1 MLPGLPNKLIL
12 SLLLSLLCTWSPV
25 SAQSTDFDGAARAL
39 RNTISP
45 QADGSHLRRLLALRQ
60 LRDPSLESL
69 WHRLV
74 TYPQWQV
81 QVNAVLGLAELADPP
96 AIDPWLVKQVEP
108 LAQEQI
114 VLSGLDMDLVQ
125 PDAFDALLQIQQL
138 PEFARVVIYAERL
151 ETSPPEDRAALA
163 TLAESSDSRVA
174 ALASCLLA
182 ALGTTE
188 AFDRYVAAFDT
199 LPRQVR
205 QVREA
210 WLLDVIRQYRI
221 TSLAEWVRGM
231 TANDDPEFASLAL
244 HALMAVDQPR
254 AMAIWTQRAESS
266 TSMIDAVRSALV
278 LMRNSDVLEP
288 SVFDGIEP
296 RSELLRKMQAAG
308 RCVASGTPSIDP
320 LIDLLDARHRPSTE
334 WLLDL
339 HETLPPDKHQALC
352 LHMLN
357 AIITDDQDSPDL
369 VVNAVH
375 AASLLAES
383 QPALLCEVLA
393 GVEDDSVAQQSILL
407 GILDSRGPILLEC
420 TAKLRRIGSGRA
432 DSLALLV
439 IAKNSERLSKNDL
452 RSLGLV
458 AAGGGLVSDVL
469 QVQAAWLYLKHSQQ
483 VDRALAR
490 AFDDSP

>member
-1 MLPGLPNKLIL
+1 MLCRVPLKLAV
-12 SLLLSLLCTWSPV
+12 SLLLVMVLHTV
-25 SAQSTDFDGAARAL
+25 SHAQSNDFDGAARVL
-39 RNTISP
+39 RTTVRP

-60 LRDPSLESL
+60 LRDPSLQSL

-114 VLSGLDMDLVQ
+114 VLNALDMDLVR
-125 PDAFDALLQIQQL
+125 PDDLDALLQIDQL
-138 PEFARVVIYAERL
+138 PEFARVVIFAERL
-151 ETSPPEDRAALA
+151 EAGHPDDRAALVK
-163 TLAESSDSRVA
+163 LADSSDSRVA

-182 ALGTTE
+182 AMGTTD
-188 AFDRYVAAFDT
+188 AFDRYVATFDA

-210 WLLDVIRQYRI
+210 WLLDVIRQYKI
-221 TSLAEWVRGM
+221 TSLTAWVAGM
-231 TANDDPEFASLAL
+231 TASDDPEFASLSL
-244 HALMAVDQPR
+244 HTLMALDQTR
-254 AMAIWTQRAESS
+254 AMEIWSQRETGS
-266 TSMIDAVRSALV
+266 TSMIDAVRNALV
-278 LMRNSDVLEP
+278 LMRNSDVLDP
-288 SVFDGIEP
+288 SVFDAIEP
-296 RSELLRKMQAAG
+296 RSELLRKMRAAG
-308 RCVASGTPSIDP
+308 QCVAAGTPSVQP

-334 WLLDL
+334 WILDL
-339 HETLPPDKHQALC
+339 NESLPPAQQKALC
-352 LHMLN
+352 LHMLDT
-357 AIITDDQDSPDL
+357 ITTADNPGPDL
-369 VVNAVH
+369 VANAVH

-383 QPALLCEVLA
+383 HPADLCDVLA
-393 GVEDDSVAQQSILL
+393 AVDDDSVAQQAMLL
-407 GILDSRGPILLEC
+407 GVLDARSAVLLEC
-420 TAKLRRIGSGRA
+420 TMALRRIGSGRA

-439 IAKNSERLSKNDL
+439 IAKNSDTLAKNDL

-490 AFDDSP
+490 AFDDAP